1 MPLPPQLKGVS
12 PKELFN
18 MARFLVVQALPY
30 TKPVLLAMNV
40 EVTDETNSMS
50 VDIHGRILVN
60 PEFIKL
66 VAEECGGLPAL
77 AYIILHEW
85 MHYVYSHSER
95 AKTLEKV
102 IGAKLDKRAHGLACD
117 MAINPLID
125 RLVESLSSENDSNKP
140 KNQRVSGNIKT
151 PKGDVV
157 PVRPADLGFDE
168 GTYEQLYH
176 KVYAKVAKMQPR
188 PGEGNPTSGCS
199 PQDPGEDSE
208 TDGEKK
214 VREGMGKIGRSEKA
228 QLLRQTSDEA
238 KRCQEKYP
246 GRVPGDLSLELDA
259 LTEPHKVSWQD
270 QLRCMLSF
278 AMANRRGDADTTYVF
293 TNKKQA
299 GVGWGIDSPVL
310 PGYNDTEPKIGI
322 IQDTSGSMWGEPL
335 RAARDEIM
343 GIIKE
348 MGLQRVA
355 LVACDAD
362 AQKIVYV
369 SSLDEVNKAMKGGGG
384 TDMRPGME
392 AFKKQGFE
400 PVICITDGY
409 IPDPGG
415 DPGYHMI
422 WCIAPGGSDEA
433 VKPSEKAGW
442 SNIVHIDAKK

>member
-1 MPLPPQLKGVS
+1 
-12 PKELFN
+12 

-30 TKPVLLAMNV
+30 TKPVLLAMQV
-40 EVTDETNSMS
+40 EVTDEASSMS

-60 PEFIKL
+60 PNFITL

-95 AKTLEKV
+95 SKTLEKNL
-102 IGAKLDKRAHGLACD
+102 GAKLDKRAHGIACD
-117 MAINPLID
+117 LAINPLID
-125 RLVESLSSENDSNKP
+125 RLVESLAAENDTSKP
-140 KNQRVSGNIKT
+140 KNQQISGNIRS

-157 PVRPADLGFDE
+157 PIRPADFGLDE

-176 KVYAKVAKMQPR
+176 KVYAKIAKIKPGD
-188 PGEGNPTSGCS
+188 GEGQPTSGCS
-199 PQDPGEDSE
+199 PKDPGEDGESP
-208 TDGEKK
+208 GEKE
-214 VREGMGKIGRSEKA
+214 VREKMGKIGRSEKA

-238 KRCQEKYP
+238 KKCQEKYP
-246 GRVPGDLSLELDA
+246 GRVPGDLALELDA

-270 QLRCMLSF
+270 QLRCAISF
-278 AMANRRGDADTTYVF
+278 AVANRRGDGDTTYVF

-299 GVGWGIDSPVL
+299 GLGWGVDSPVL
-310 PGYNDTEPKIGI
+310 PGCADTEPNIGI

-362 AQKIVYV
+362 AQKITYV
-369 SSLDEVNKAMKGGGG
+369 SSFDEVNKAMKGGGG

-392 AFKKQGFE
+392 AFRKKGFE

-409 IPDPGG
+409 IPDPGN

-422 WCIAPGGSDEA
+422 WCIAPGGTDEA
-433 VKPSEKAGW
+433 VKSSQKAGW
-442 SNIVHIDAKK
+442 ANIVYIEPTKR

>member
-1 MPLPPQLKGVS
+1 MPLPPQLKGAS

-140 KNQRVSGNIKT
+140 KNQQVSGNIKT

-176 KVYAKVAKMQPR
+176 KVYAKVAKMKPR

-199 PQDPGEDSE
+199 PQDPGEDGE

-278 AMANRRGDADTTYVF
+278 AVANRRGDADTTYVF

-422 WCIAPGGSDEA
+422 WCIAPGGTDEA
-433 VKPSEKAGW
+433 VKSSEKAGW
-442 SNIVHIDAKK
+442 ANIVHIDAKK